1 MLGNCLPSYHLTV
14 IMGHPPV
21 ELRKKVPRWPKRCTT
36 LPEFGEI
43 VEFLKCCETWHCSD
57 SIKRNV

>member
-1 MLGNCLPSYHLTV
+1 
-14 IMGHPPV
+14 MGHPPV
-21 ELRKKVPRWPKRCTT
+21 ELRKKVPRWPKRCTI